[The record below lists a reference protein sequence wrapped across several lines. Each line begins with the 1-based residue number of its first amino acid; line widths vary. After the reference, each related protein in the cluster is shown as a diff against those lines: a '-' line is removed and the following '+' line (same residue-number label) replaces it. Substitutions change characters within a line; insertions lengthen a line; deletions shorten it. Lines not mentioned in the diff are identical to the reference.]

1 MRLIIKKE
9 GSIHEDPAA
18 TSVLKALADKEKKT
32 HESMYRDDSQ
42 RGTEGD
48 R

>member
-9 GSIHEDPAA
+9 GSVHEDPAA
-18 TSVLKALADKEKKT
+18 MSVLKALADKEKKT
-32 HESMYRDDSQ
+32 HESMYRNDSK